1 LSEETVVVICPNPK
15 CRREIQEPILLAI
28 LSATPPKKF
37 KACPYCFTELTPE
50 PEIEKEDVPEPAV
63 EDEEVLAE
71 IEENVDITDSETS
84 GLEKVKS
91 GPSFLQRVKSL
102 IPGRSNDAQKEVEE
116 LQDEADSI
124 EEEMVTEEELKPE
137 PKAVE
142 EPEEVP
148 TAESL
153 VEDEPE
159 EVEETEELEEAEE
172 AKELEEPEE
181 LEEAPTIEEPE
192 TKEVESSGCP
202 EEFGYLAN
210 RPPDTPIP
218 SRCLICPKMVDC
230 MLSPRDE

>member
-15 CRREIQEPILLAI
+15 CRREIQEPVLLAI

-37 KACPYCFTELTPE
+37 KACPYCFTDLTPE

-63 EDEEVLAE
+63 EDEEVLDE
-71 IEENVDITDSETS
+71 IEENVDTTNSETS

-142 EPEEVP
+142 EPEDVP

-159 EVEETEELEEAEE
+159 EVEETEELEEG
-172 AKELEEPEE
+172 EEPEE

-192 TKEVESSGCP
+192 TKEVESSVCP